1 MDISNLIEKVKA
13 NLILNTDKDD
23 DLLKEFINAAVSYAE
38 SYQKKQLDIILK
50 NLCLPQ
56 LSKL

>member
-1 MDISNLIEKVKA
+1 MSILIERVKA
-13 NLILNTDKDD
+13 NFILSTDKDD
-23 DLLKEFINAAVSYAE
+23 DLLKEFINDAVSYAE